1 MQILMLLITCIKSL
15 HQICDDL
22 TSTQIT
28 PAQSTTPTPIATH
41 TTQQLDQLQS
51 TLWRIIPTL
60 STDLSTFQDQQP
72 INSNNNNSEESS
84 LSAST
89 TWRRML

>member
-1 MQILMLLITCIKSL
+1 MLLITCIKSL

-28 PAQSTTPTPIATH
+28 PAQSTTPTSIATH

-60 STDLSTFQDQQP
+60 STDLPTFQDQQP
-72 INSNNNNSEESS
+72 INSNNNNKMSFIEKSHK
-84 LSAST
+84 ST
-89 TWRRML
+89 RVYGITE